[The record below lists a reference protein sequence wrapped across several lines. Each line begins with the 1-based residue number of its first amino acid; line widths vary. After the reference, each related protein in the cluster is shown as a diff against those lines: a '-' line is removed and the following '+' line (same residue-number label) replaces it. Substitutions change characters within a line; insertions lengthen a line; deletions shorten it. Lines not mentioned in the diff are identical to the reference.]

1 MNIVAGGATESWT
14 SIESCEVYYDGSQEW
29 ITIKALPM
37 KIQKLKGIQFKDE
50 FYVIGRGNF
59 LKFYICKKIFRAQR
73 LPKVRESGRT
83 IWAIFLSPRTFS

>member
-14 SIESCEVYYDGSQEW
+14 SIDSCEVYYDGSQEW

-59 LKFYICKKIFRAQR
+59 LKFY
-73 LPKVRESGRT
+73 
-83 IWAIFLSPRTFS
+83 